1 MGCVAAKIGRPLLAA
16 TTFPTAPSPMEFQ
29 SRTVPLSTVLHYCT
43 RLLRKIMCILQH
55 CTFYVHVNSI
65 SGLASLESF
74 IFLLFFS
81 ECGSDLLNTVD
92 NYAVLQLDIV
102 WCYFHLGQLD
112 CLDDAEKKLLAAHDC
127 FRKCYGEN
135 HERLVTIKVG

>member
-1 MGCVAAKIGRPLLAA
+1 MKQHISALPVA
-16 TTFPTAPSPMEFQ
+16 EQ
-29 SRTVPLSTVLHYCT
+29 SWNAVL
-43 RLLRKIMCILQH
+43 KILQN
-55 CTFYVHVNSI
+55 TS
-65 SGLASLESF
+65 
-74 IFLLFFS
+74 LLFSS
-81 ECGSDLLNTVD
+81 ECGSDLLTTVD

-135 HERLVTIKVG
+135 HERLVTIKVREE